1 MNDLRNIDSDLLT
14 LRDEN
19 FTNILLYGNQIYNDK
34 TNQMI
39 LMHVIW
45 CIKYSQRFDEPL
57 FNPPQTIAD
66 LLQIC

>member
-1 MNDLRNIDSDLLT
+1 MNDLRDIDSDLLT

-39 LMHVIW
+39 LMHVI
-45 CIKYSQRFDEPL
+45 
-57 FNPPQTIAD
+57 
-66 LLQIC
+66 